1 MQTGLTDTKP
11 FTIIYK
17 EGVLRVTPHIVG
29 GVNTIY
35 HVVFPD
41 NTPDLKLFR
50 ASGMVN
56 PKFWT
61 SIPEDLSRVTQSEE
75 IGNLIFAHYNPV
87 Q

>member
-1 MQTGLTDTKP
+1 MQIAIADTQP
-11 FTIIYK
+11 FTICYQEMTLK
-17 EGVLRVTPHIVG
+17 VVPHIVG

-61 SIPEDLSRVTQSEE
+61 SIPEDLARVTQSEE